1 MSAPDARA
9 GALSRRIIEHE
20 IAGREAPADVAA
32 VIEGAFRR
40 LHQVMSTVIGPLGFQ
55 AVVTRAVHL
64 TRRACPGFD
73 ACHVTCG
80 DTVVMTGMSELI
92 ERDGAAQAGAAAA
105 VLLANVISLLC
116 SFIGEDLTFRLLR
129 RGWTGLP
136 GEGERPGAEEA

>member
-1 MSAPDARA
+1 MSAPDARTR
-9 GALSRRIIEHE
+9 ALSRRIIEHE

-32 VIEGAFRR
+32 AIEGALRR
-40 LHQVMSTVIGPLGFQ
+40 LHQVMATGIGPLGFQ

-80 DTVVMTGMSELI
+80 DTVVMTGMSEMI
-92 ERDGAAQAGAAAA
+92 EREGAAQAGEAAA
-105 VLLANVISLLC
+105 VLLANVIALLS
-116 SFIGEDLTFRLLR
+116 SFIGEDLSFRLLR

-136 GEGERPGAEEA
+136 GHEEGPGAEEA